1 MIVWRS
7 EVVCED
13 WCLPQREGW
22 FHMGWVWKAVGSS
35 KTVKV
40 RMGAEGAVD
49 VVELRVVGAY
59 VLGVE
64 MEVCCRLGSGVD
76 FGSLVR
82 EVQNVRMYI
91 WKEEA
96 DLSSG

>member
-1 MIVWRS
+1 MYVRIGVYRG
-7 EVVCED
+7 V
-13 WCLPQREGW
+13 
-22 FHMGWVWKAVGSS
+22 KA
-35 KTVKV
+35 VKV

-82 EVQNVRMYI
+82 EVQNVCMYI
-91 WKEEA
+91 WKEEE